1 MVDDLLDR
9 FNHAEQSRQDL
20 TPQGQALLYDR
31 VAEEGIQL
39 TNIQS
44 AAEFRKVSEIY
55 GDLMQDQSYVQD
67 EVRVAERQGL
77 IDIVTTQMGQIEGL
91 IARLED
97 AENPQ
102 AAMTAVEAVGQQYAE
117 IIKLVNQYEP
127 TPYR

>member
-1 MVDDLLDR
+1 
-9 FNHAEQSRQDL
+9 
-20 TPQGQALLYDR
+20 
-31 VAEEGIQL
+31 
-39 TNIQS
+39 
-44 AAEFRKVSEIY
+44 
-55 GDLMQDQSYVQD
+55 MQDESYVQD

-102 AAMTAVEAVGQQYAE
+102 DAMSAVEAVGQQYAE
-117 IIKLVNQYEP
+117 IIKLVNRYYEP